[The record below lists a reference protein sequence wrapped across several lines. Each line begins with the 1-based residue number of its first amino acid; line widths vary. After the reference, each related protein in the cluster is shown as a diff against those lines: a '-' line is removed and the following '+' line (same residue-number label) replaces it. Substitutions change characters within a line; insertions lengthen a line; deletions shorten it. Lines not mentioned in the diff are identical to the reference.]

1 MLQSQRNFDR
11 SCARYMP
18 RNKPASR
25 DFDDWDQDKLRLA
38 MSSLDKGK
46 VDMSEDNPVTGVPF
60 VSDKIMRRIKFLMA
74 DHRWRTST
82 EIADRLDVSSSSVR
96 KALAAFEENRIAHY
110 ETIDGIKTWNFGP
123 KKKRVKRSEPAGTA
137 EWKPT
142 AIMQRI
148 LDAMPKGE
156 WFRVRDL
163 SAAAGLNNKTVS
175 SSLHRMNMNGLVT
188 NRPTEKTHFEW
199 SKL

>member
-1 MLQSQRNFDR
+1 MLQSQRSFDQA
-11 SCARYMP
+11 CARYMP
-18 RNKPASR
+18 RNKPAEY
-25 DFDDWDQDKLRLA
+25 DFEDWDQDKLRRA
-38 MSSLDKGK
+38 MSALDKGK
-46 VDMSEDNPVTGVPF
+46 VDMSEDNPITGVPF

-82 EIADRLDVSSSSVR
+82 EIAGRLDVSPSSVR

-123 KKKRVKRSEPAGTA
+123 KKARKRRAPKGDGQWR
-137 EWKPT
+137 PT

-148 LDAMPKGE
+148 LDAMPQGK

-175 SSLHRMNMNGLVT
+175 SSLHRMHVNGLVT
-188 NRPTEKTHFEW
+188 SRPTEKTHFEW
-199 SKL
+199 SKI